1 MNNVTPSFFHQD
13 AVRGGQVFGLK
24 MYQLRTTS
32 DVASQRDSTDCPVYL
47 FRVTGVF
54 LGGLELETSD

>member
-1 MNNVTPSFFHQD
+1 MNNVTQSFFHQD

-24 MYQLRTTS
+24 MYQLLTTS
-32 DVASQRDSTDCPVYL
+32 DGSSQRDSNFCHVYL

-54 LGGLELETSD
+54 HGGLELQTSD